1 VLPSRFDDTSI
12 RHGVTPAIV
21 PPMSAIE
28 YGPLAPLL
36 DDPTLTEIMVN
47 GHREVYVERG
57 GVIEATDVRFADEQ
71 ELITLVEQVA
81 AYVGRRAS
89 AQDAMLDARL
99 PDGSRVNVVLP
110 PLSLSGPVVTIRRFV
125 PGGITAEDMIDRN
138 SATPAAI
145 DFLHACV
152 LARRNMLIS
161 GRSGVGKTT
170 MLNILSTWIS
180 DRERIITIED
190 SAELQL
196 SQPHWV
202 RLETRPA
209 DMNGRHEATSRHL
222 VRNAL
227 RMRPDR
233 IIIGEV
239 RGGEALDMLQAMNT
253 GHDGSMSTVHAN
265 SSRDALYRLE
275 TLVLMAGVDLPQRA
289 VRDQIGTA
297 VNLLIHLGRTEM
309 GQRRIEQIS
318 EVVGREGDVVTL
330 QDIFALEERTG
341 PDGRTVEKLMP
352 TRVRPRS
359 LDHMVAVKDSLPPGL
374 HRVYPDPRLTAGE
387 SAA

>member
-1 VLPSRFDDTSI
+1 
-12 RHGVTPAIV
+12 
-21 PPMSAIE
+21 MSAIE

-57 GVIEATDVRFADEQ
+57 GVIEATDVRFADEG
-71 ELITLVEQVA
+71 ELITLIEQVA

-125 PGGITAEDMIDRN
+125 PGGVTAEDLIDRN

-170 MLNILSTWIS
+170 MLNILSKWIA

-233 IIIGEV
+233 IVIGEV

-253 GHDGSMSTVHAN
+253 GHDGSMSTIHAN

-289 VRDQIGTA
+289 VRDQIATA
-297 VNLLIHLGRTEM
+297 VNLLIHLGRTDM

-330 QDIFALEERTG
+330 QDIFTMQSRTE

-352 TRVRPRS
+352 TRVRPLA
-359 LDHMVAVKDSLPPGL
+359 LDHMVSVKDSLPPGL
-374 HRVYPDPRLTAGE
+374 HRVYPDPRLTASE

>member
-1 VLPSRFDDTSI
+1 
-12 RHGVTPAIV
+12 
-21 PPMSAIE
+21 MSAIE
-28 YGPLAPLL
+28 FGPLAELL
-36 DDPTLTEIMVN
+36 EDSSLSEIMVN
-47 GHREVYVERG
+47 GHREIFVERG
-57 GVIEATDVRFADEQ
+57 GVIETTDLRFNDEA
-71 ELITLVEQVA
+71 ELVTLIEQIA
-81 AYVGRRAS
+81 AFVGRRVS
-89 AQDAMLDARL
+89 AEEAMLDARL
-99 PDGSRVNVVLP
+99 PDGSRVNVIMP
-110 PLSLSGPVVTIRRFV
+110 PLSLSGPVLTVRRFA
-125 PGGITAEDMIDRN
+125 PGGLSADDLIDSN

-145 DFLHACV
+145 DFLRSCV
-152 LARRNMLIS
+152 VSHRNIVVS

-170 MLNILSTWIS
+170 MLNILSRWIP
-180 DRERIITIED
+180 DRERIISIED

-209 DMNGRHEATSRHL
+209 DMSGRYEASPRHL
-222 VRNAL
+222 MRNAL

-233 IIIGEV
+233 IVVGEV

-265 SSRDALYRLE
+265 SPRDALYRLE
-275 TLVLMAGVDLPQRA
+275 TLVLMAGVELPQRA
-289 VRDQIGTA
+289 VRDQMGTA
-297 VNLLIHLGRTEM
+297 VNVLVHLGRTET

-330 QDIFALEERTG
+330 QDIFTLQERTEA
-341 PDGRTVEKLMP
+341 DGRTVERLLP

-374 HRVYPDPRLTAGE
+374 LRVFPDPRLVA
-387 SAA
+387 SQPAA